1 MKNNR
6 RIKYLKNILIPCLFL
21 SGVAGIFTGAL
32 IFCFKAAAGFVI
44 DLSGEIYAMA
54 RTMPRYILPLILGAA
69 AAGALACLMLHISP
83 GSKGGGIP
91 SAIIVLR
98 GLVPFSWIKNI
109 VFLFSSAMLTFF
121 AGVPLGNEGPSVKMG
136 CAVGKG
142 TVNLLARKNKAWER
156 YIMTGGACG
165 GFAAATGAPL
175 SGMLFAFEEVHRR
188 FSPIIFMAVSMATIA
203 SSATMEMLCHTFGMH
218 SSLFELTDHPVLP
231 IKFIWIALIVGL
243 LCGGISILFTKGY
256 NVADRLVN
264 HALEKV
270 PFLVKMISVFVI
282 TAVLGVISAGF
293 IGSGHSLVDEIF
305 YGDAGAWYLLLIYL
319 LIRAIMLL
327 LANNVGVTGGTFIPV
342 LTFGAIIGSL
352 CATAFTSVGIL
363 SEEYS
368 PLIVCIGMASFL
380 AASSRVP
387 LTAIAFSLEALACM
401 TNILPLTLA
410 VGVAF
415 FIIEMRGMISFND
428 TVIEH
433 KLHNARKGKTSRT
446 LDIHMTV
453 KEDAF
458 VVGKE
463 VYDILWPPSCIVL
476 SIKKAEA
483 NSVGMGVGDVLH
495 LKFTTFDADETK
507 DLLEALIGDQGVDK
521 NAPDDLVDD
530 DSYEVPET

>member
-32 IFCFKAAAGFVI
+32 IFCFKVAAEFVI
-44 DLSGEIYAMA
+44 DVSADIYAVA
-54 RTMPRYILPLILGAA
+54 RNNPKYVLPLILVAA
-69 AAGALACLMLHISP
+69 VLGGVAYIMLRISP

-109 VFLFSSAMLTFF
+109 VFLFSSAMLSFF

-142 TVNLLARKNKAWER
+142 TVNLFARKNKAWER

-203 SSATMEMLCHTFGMH
+203 SSATMEGLCHAFGKH
-218 SSLFELTDHPVLP
+218 SSLFELTAHPVLP
-231 IKFIWIALIVGL
+231 IKYIWIALIVGL

-256 NVADRLVN
+256 NAVDDLVN
-264 HALEKV
+264 RAMAKV

-282 TAVLGVISAGF
+282 TAVLGIFSSGF
-293 IGSGHSLVDEIF
+293 IGSGHSLIDEIF
-305 YGDAGAWYLLLIYL
+305 YGEAGAWYLLLIFL

-327 LANNVGVTGGTFIPV
+327 VANNVGVTGGTFIPV

-352 CATAFTSVGIL
+352 CATVLTALGVISA
-363 SEEYS
+363 EYT
-368 PLIVCIGMASFL
+368 PLLICIGMASFL

-401 TNILPLTLA
+401 GNILPISLA

-415 FIIEMRGMISFND
+415 FMIEMRGMISFTD

-433 KLHNARKGKTSRT
+433 KLHAARLGKTPHT
-446 LDIHMTV
+446 VDVHMTV
-453 KEDAF
+453 QKDSF

-463 VYDILWPPSCIVL
+463 IRDILWPPSCVVL
-476 SIKKAEA
+476 SVKKAEDDGI
-483 NSVGMGVGDVLH
+483 GMGAGDVLH
-495 LKFTTFDADETK
+495 LKFTTFDIDETK
-507 DLLEALIGDQGVDK
+507 ALLVALIGDQGAEKSKKD
-521 NAPDDLVDD
+521 NFEDDET
-530 DSYEVPET
+530 YEVPEN